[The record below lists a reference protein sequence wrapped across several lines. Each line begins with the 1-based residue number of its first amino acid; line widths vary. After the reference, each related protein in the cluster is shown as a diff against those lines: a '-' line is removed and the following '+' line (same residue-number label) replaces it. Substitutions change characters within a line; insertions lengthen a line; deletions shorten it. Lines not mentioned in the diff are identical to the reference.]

1 MNLLS
6 TYLKLLSDEQEE
18 YPVLKVH
25 WEKMSQHYK
34 ITRPIGIN
42 HGGAVYGHVFSET
55 KPSEENL
62 PSDFL
67 ECIYIGKSKG
77 WYWDR
82 KKGPNKNPIKT
93 SYLNKRT
100 IHHRDRYAGTAKV
113 SSEEEYKYGLYEDK
127 YGLGLDVMNG
137 TYTGK
142 PLWIGLIPSPSD
154 ISDPQKENW
163 LLRYERFELFKY
175 RKFFRESPL
184 LNLDEDSSN
193 VDPKSFSSNYQ
204 SQSIDL
210 TLFM

>member
-6 TYLKLLSDEQEE
+6 TYLKLLYDEQKEH
-18 YPVLKVH
+18 PVSKVH
-25 WEKMSQHYK
+25 WERISEHYK
-34 ITRPIGIN
+34 ITNPIGIN

-62 PSDFL
+62 PSDFF

-82 KKGPNKNPIKT
+82 KKGPNKNPTKK

-100 IHHRDRYAGTAKV
+100 IHHRDRYAGTATV
-113 SSEEEYKYGLYEDK
+113 SSNEKRKYGLYEDK

-142 PLWIGLIPSPSD
+142 PLWIGLIPVPLY
-154 ISDPQKENW
+154 ISNPEKENW
-163 LLRYERFELFKY
+163 LLKYERLELFRY
-175 RKFFRESPL
+175 RKIFGKSTL
-184 LNLDEDSSN
+184 MNLDEDSSN

-204 SQSIDL
+204 STDVTS
-210 TLFM
+210 FM